1 MAILTKYPV
10 SFTGSTGLPQIT
22 VAAPPA
28 PAPSAGVDTYSYRF
42 IANRSSLGVD
52 TPIESLANEVTSGAP
67 LVQSIIGSQ
76 PLLRRSGAEAWIDFD
91 GANDSLKLATFAP
104 TAGFTVAI
112 VARVQSTAFATLV
125 NLTNAGGTDMQMVSQ
140 PLAGS
145 AKFDIRNNPTAR
157 LALSDTTKNPGD
169 GNWHVL
175 AGVFNGASS
184 VVAFDGLST
193 AGAIGTG
200 NANRFSLGDTNMGAL
215 GGVIPNYD
223 VAEVIIWPTALTG
236 AQLTGTVY
244 PALKAAHPTL
254 LP

>member
-10 SFTGSTGLPQIT
+10 SFAGSTGLPQIT
-22 VAAPPA
+22 IATPP
-28 PAPSAGVDTYSYRF
+28 PPPPTAGVDTYSYRF
-42 IANRSSLGVD
+42 IPSRSTLGVD
-52 TPIESLANEVTSGAP
+52 TPVDSLTNEVTNGAP

-76 PLLRRSGAEAWIDFD
+76 PLLRRNGSEAWIDFD
-91 GANDSLKLATFAP
+91 GVNDSIKLATFAP
-104 TAGFTVAI
+104 TSGFTVSI

-125 NLTNAGGTDMQMVSQ
+125 NLTNPGGTDMQMVSQ
-140 PLAGS
+140 PQAGS
-145 AKFDIRNNPTAR
+145 AKFDIRNNPTSR

-175 AGVFNGASS
+175 SGVFNGTSS
-184 VVAFDGLST
+184 VVAFDGIST

-200 NANRFSLGDTNMGAL
+200 NANRFTLGDTNMGSL

-223 VAEVIIWPTALTG
+223 IAEVIIWPTTLTG